1 MYVFLRWVMRTM
13 VHVYL
18 VGLWRIEGLEN
29 VPRSGPLLVC
39 PNHRSTIDPPLVPAF
54 LPRRDS
60 WSMAKSE
67 YFEKGG
73 WRAWLF
79 THFQAFPVVR
89 HTADR
94 KAIRRA
100 LSILAAGQVLI
111 VYPEGTRVESGGLKE
126 AEPGA
131 GFLAQRAEVQVL
143 PVALTGTRECF
154 PKGAH
159 WPRRVPVRMRIG
171 KPFRI
176 PRKDAEGRTIRAQEA
191 SDMIMRAIAEML
203 PVEMRGTFG
212 DPAPSLELP
221 T

>member
-13 VHVYL
+13 VRVYL

-29 VPRSGPLLVC
+29 VPRTGPLLVC

-73 WRAWLF
+73 WQSWLF

-94 KAIRRA
+94 RAIRQA
-100 LSILAAGQVLI
+100 LSILAAGQVLV
-111 VYPEGTRVESGGLKE
+111 VYPEGTRVESGGLKD

-131 GFLAQRAEVQVL
+131 GFLAQRADVLVL

-176 PRKDAEGRTIRAQEA
+176 ARKDAARGRIKSQEA
-191 SDMIMRAIAEML
+191 SDKIMRAIAELL
-203 PVEMRGTFG
+203 PENMRGEFG
-212 DPAPSLELP
+212 EPAPSMESP